1 MARVKR
7 LVTGDNID
15 AKFNNIDRIL
25 NKLTSRTKSVI
36 GTIVMPPVP
45 IIPSIQ
51 TISED
56 GLIFRCLLPVAGQ
69 IQRAYLHVEK
79 IASKVKPQ
87 LTIIITQDQ
96 EARTLILPYK
106 QGLNI
111 LEPSIT
117 VSAGTRLTLSTSDVS
132 SVSGLSIGLVFLPTV
147 STAVKEQ
154 VALTAHLDALE
165 ADNAD
170 ESSGGKA

>member
-56 GLIFRCLLPVAGQ
+56 GLIFRCLLLWLG
-69 IQRAYLHVEK
+69 RYRGH
-79 IASKVKPQ
+79 
-87 LTIIITQDQ
+87 TCT
-96 EARTLILPYK
+96 
-106 QGLNI
+106 
-111 LEPSIT
+111 
-117 VSAGTRLTLSTSDVS
+117 
-132 SVSGLSIGLVFLPTV
+132 
-147 STAVKEQ
+147 
-154 VALTAHLDALE
+154 
-165 ADNAD
+165 
-170 ESSGGKA
+170 